1 MFSSSLTG
9 LLPCQCNK
17 GHINVDIQSTNR
29 PLGHNKS
36 LDSKVCFFSFRCGK
50 HVAIKTY
57 IFIKYFLCQIIAVLL
72 NFLLEA

>member
-29 PLGHNKS
+29 PLPQQKFGV
-36 LDSKVCFFSFRCGK
+36 SKVCFF
-50 HVAIKTY
+50 HLDVANMW
-57 IFIKYFLCQIIAVLL
+57 Q
-72 NFLLEA
+72 